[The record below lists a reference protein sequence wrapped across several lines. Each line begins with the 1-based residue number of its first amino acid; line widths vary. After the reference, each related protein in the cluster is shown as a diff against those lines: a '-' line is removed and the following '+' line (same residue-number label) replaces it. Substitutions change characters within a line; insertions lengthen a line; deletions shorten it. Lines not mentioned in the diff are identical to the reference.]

1 MRRSSLALLA
11 GLAASLIPAAG
22 GASAQSLG
30 QPGAASLFGPLD
42 SKVLTVPND
51 SEVAAA
57 APARAQGSAVAHC
70 KVGADN
76 NLSACE
82 VTLERGAGL
91 GAALISL
98 APKFRLQVPKG
109 AGNDDAVITASWPPA
124 DVGPDWAVP
133 PKPGDF
139 MTTATDAAWKSGMNG
154 YAVMNCLEGT
164 GGTLYRCAVVY
175 QDPPGKGYGTML
187 LRFAAYLR
195 LKPAL
200 LAGKPVITGVNI
212 DFHFVKAAP
221 GE

>member
-1 MRRSSLALLA
+1 MRRSSLALAVAVALTA
-11 GLAASLIPAAG
+11 GAAR
-22 GASAQSLG
+22 AQSLG
-30 QPGAASLFGPLD
+30 QPGAASLFGPQHA
-42 SKVLTVPND
+42 KVLSVPND
-51 SEVAAA
+51 FEVAAA
-57 APARAQGSAVAHC
+57 APAKAQGSAVAHC

-98 APKFRLQVPKG
+98 AGKFRLRLPEG
-109 AGNDDAVITASWPPA
+109 AGNNDAVITASWPPA

-139 MTTATDAAWKSGMNG
+139 MTTATDAAWKSGMDG

-175 QDPPGKGYGTML
+175 QDPAGKGYGTML

-195 LKPAL
+195 LRPAL
-200 LAGKPVITGVNI
+200 LAGKPVVTGVNI
-212 DFHFVKAAP
+212 DFHFTKAAP
-221 GE
+221 GETF

>member
-1 MRRSSLALLA
+1 MRRSSPALA
-11 GLAASLIPAAG
+11 GALVLMTGVAR
-22 GASAQSLG
+22 AQSLG
-30 QPGAASLFGPLD
+30 EPGAASLFGPMN

-51 SEVAAA
+51 FEVAAA
-57 APARAQGSAVAHC
+57 APPKAQGSAVAHC

-82 VTLERGAGL
+82 LTLERGAGL

-98 APKFRLQVPKG
+98 APKFRLKLPEG
-109 AGNDDAVITASWPPA
+109 ASNNDAVITASWPPA
-124 DVGPDWAVP
+124 EVGPDWAMP

-139 MTTATDAAWKSGMNG
+139 MTTATAAAWKSGMDG

-164 GGTLYRCAVVY
+164 GGTLYGCAVVY

-200 LAGKPVITGVNI
+200 LGGKPVVSGANI
-212 DFHFVKAAP
+212 AFHFEKAAP
-221 GE
+221 GETF